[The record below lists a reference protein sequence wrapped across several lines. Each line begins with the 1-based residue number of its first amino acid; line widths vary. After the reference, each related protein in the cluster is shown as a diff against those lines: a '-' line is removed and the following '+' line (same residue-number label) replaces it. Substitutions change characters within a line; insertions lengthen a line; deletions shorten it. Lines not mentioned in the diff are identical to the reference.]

1 MWALITLILLNVFG
15 LGIALGK
22 HGTPRPNYNFWVTLI
37 SSAITWW
44 LLYEAGLFDQ
54 YIK

>member
-1 MWALITLILLNVFG
+1 MWALIILITVSVLN

-22 HGTPRPNYNFWVTLI
+22 HGTPCPNYNFWVKLI

>member
-15 LGIALGK
+15 LGVALAK
-22 HGTPRPNYNFWVTLI
+22 HGTPQPNYNFWVTLF
-37 SSAITWW
+37 SNAVAWW

>member
-1 MWALITLILLNVFG
+1 MWALITLITFNVLG
-15 LGIALGK
+15 LGFALAK
-22 HGTPRPNYNFWVTLI
+22 HGTPQPNYNFWVTLI
-37 SSAITWW
+37 ANAVTWW